1 MLSDNPDSAGRL
13 PETLPRRNRLPIETP
28 RKLAHTSQSSKS
40 LSNLAFVPGTLT
52 HGISSTS
59 LSSAGKARNNRIEAL
74 VLLLMK
80 PPSAGLR
87 KKRTAPPP
95 PANRPLSSAISTQ
108 ALERIV
114 DSEESLTSDMEP
126 SKPASDIG
134 ESEARPKANSDIGV
148 ATVGTKLSPDLEPEP
163 ANPELKACKLE
174 VAPRHRAGSVNAK
187 LPSEEPRNVAPVED
201 APVDARVPR
210 KRGKL
215 VRSYGSIEDSVP
227 SYSFVSRNSFE
238 RALEV
243 EDRTEAVRKHRSL
256 FDSEKLKLHSRI
268 EECRKSFGRS
278 GESSEDPKDRRLS
291 YRLPA
296 SKASSLDLGGGCSGL
311 GSRLHKSQSFA
322 CSDFARAKTRD
333 WPKAISLQGR
343 SEFSSQESSDSQ
355 SRLVKMQTL
364 ANLEDIETDIENMPE
379 CGVLE
384 DRFSPGKPHDN
395 YIREGKC
402 QAKLRHSSSFQS
414 GFRLRETKIVS
425 SFEKP
430 SLSASRSFCAR
441 NSSLSGS
448 RPDFIKGR
456 QLQLGSSSTTNCYS
470 GSISSVLSE
479 DHFERQI
486 SSRRSNISPPPLSTL
501 QIFAISTKPLD
512 IPAAAMDPIPSNVD
526 KLPSLPIQR
535 SECRVESEKKLSI
548 LEPPPP
554 GLVSREEST
563 ESWNRFLV
571 QLNSILESRAGEF
584 V

>member
-1 MLSDNPDSAGRL
+1 M
-13 PETLPRRNRLPIETP
+13 
-28 RKLAHTSQSSKS
+28 
-40 LSNLAFVPGTLT
+40 
-52 HGISSTS
+52 
-59 LSSAGKARNNRIEAL
+59 
-74 VLLLMK
+74 
-80 PPSAGLR
+80 
-87 KKRTAPPP
+87 
-95 PANRPLSSAISTQ
+95 
-108 ALERIV
+108 
-114 DSEESLTSDMEP
+114 
-126 SKPASDIG
+126 
-134 ESEARPKANSDIGV
+134 
-148 ATVGTKLSPDLEPEP
+148 
-163 ANPELKACKLE
+163 
-174 VAPRHRAGSVNAK
+174 NAK
-187 LPSEEPRNVAPVED
+187 LPGEEPRNVAPVED

-227 SYSFVSRNSFE
+227 SYSFVSRHSFE

-243 EDRTEAVRKHRSL
+243 EDRAETVRKHRSL
-256 FDSEKLKLHSRI
+256 FDSEKIKLQSRI
-268 EECRKSFGRS
+268 EECRRSFGRS
-278 GESSEDPKDRRLS
+278 RESSEDPKDSRLS

-296 SKASSLDLGGGCSGL
+296 SKASSLDLGGGCFHL
-311 GSRLHKSQSFA
+311 GSKLHKSQSFA
-322 CSDFARAKTRD
+322 CSDFVPAKVRD

-343 SEFSSQESSDSQ
+343 GEFSSQESSDSQ

-364 ANLEDIETDIENMPE
+364 ANLEDIETDIESMPE

-384 DRFSPGKPHDN
+384 DRFSPAKLHDN
-395 YIREGKC
+395 YICEGKC
-402 QAKLRHSSSFQS
+402 QAKLRHSSSFQG

-430 SLSASRSFCAR
+430 SLSGSQSFCVR
-441 NSSLSGS
+441 NSLTGG
-448 RPDFIKGR
+448 RPDFVEDR

-470 GSISSVLSE
+470 GSISSVLSGE
-479 DHFERQI
+479 HFERQI

-512 IPAAAMDPIPSNVD
+512 IPAAAIDPVPNDVD
-526 KLPSLPIQR
+526 KLPSLPIIQR
-535 SECRVESEKKLSI
+535 SECKVESEKKLSI